1 MLLNKVKTPSDH
13 RAAIRGVMG
22 GKTFS
27 KTDKVTRNYSK
38 VGSRQTKMFQGHF
51 GCLNL
56 LKFRFPALITR
67 RSQVRVLS
75 PQPLKNP
82 VFSMDT
88 GFFLCPVLFHVLGN
102 LLEKFNF
109 SSTRFQ
115 NQAFLRNTFA
125 SISAFRLSAP
135 SMI

>member
-27 KTDKVTRNYSK
+27 KTDKITRNYAK

-75 PQPLKNP
+75 PKPQKVLK
-82 VFSMDT
+82 SQ
-88 GFFLCPVLFHVLGN
+88 
-102 LLEKFNF
+102 
-109 SSTRFQ
+109 RFQ
-115 NQAFLRNTFA
+115 DFYFIYLFPETVFLVLV
-125 SISAFRLSAP
+125 S
-135 SMI
+135 

>member
-38 VGSRQTKMFQGHF
+38 AGPRQTKMFQGRF
-51 GCLNL
+51 SSLNL

-67 RSQVRVLS
+67 RSLVQILP
-75 PQPLKNP
+75 PQPEKDCYFNKIAIL
-82 VFSMDT
+82 
-88 GFFLCPVLFHVLGN
+88 LFTQKC
-102 LLEKFNF
+102 LE
-109 SSTRFQ
+109 THG
-115 NQAFLRNTFA
+115 L
-125 SISAFRLSAP
+125 
-135 SMI
+135 